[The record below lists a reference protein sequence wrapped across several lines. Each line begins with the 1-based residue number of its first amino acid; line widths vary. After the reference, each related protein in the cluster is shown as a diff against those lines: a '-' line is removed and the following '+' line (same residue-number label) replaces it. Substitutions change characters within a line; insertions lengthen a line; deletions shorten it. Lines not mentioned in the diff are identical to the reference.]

1 MNWPRKRGDALFDP
15 SDLESYGVWSL
26 DERLE
31 PTHPVLDDT
40 ASILDRTD
48 YLSFVDNSESE
59 TNHGSYLTDTTPPLD
74 GPIEDG
80 EPMTGI
86 ERQLAPNIIPDI
98 SGPEPVRDENLR
110 IEDSPICAGSP
121 ATPDDCPM
129 PDAASPLPEEMVP
142 SVVYPQPE
150 RDVVHSGDRWSFSA
164 LFMLNDAQFDQ
175 EKPMIMKISFPDR
188 ATSPPLEITA
198 HPFTEQSQQGQN
210 NQSVL
215 RLGIMPKTRRTWGDK
230 ISDWAKKNLDND
242 DQNDFESQMDKLLRL
257 VVNQQKGED
266 PLLSTLLE
274 MKFWVREQ
282 EKPTGMTDEAVRLR
296 AKQREFEVTT
306 QELLK
311 KTTVVYVESFHK
323 YDKLTKPVLDGLNN
337 TELITTFENAWRKLQ
352 EFHEKILA
360 VGQVVLDDNFF
371 IEHVVKKE
379 LEYLK
384 KSRTLQR

>member
-1 MNWPRKRGDALFDP
+1 VVKFQKHPRDQEGTEDHLGNMNWPRKRGDALFDP

-150 RDVVHSGDRWSFSA
+150 RDVVHSGGLSA
-164 LFMLNDAQFDQ
+164 HLAR
-175 EKPMIMKISFPDR
+175 I
-188 ATSPPLEITA
+188 
-198 HPFTEQSQQGQN
+198 
-210 NQSVL
+210 
-215 RLGIMPKTRRTWGDK
+215 GICR
-230 ISDWAKKNLDND
+230 
-242 DQNDFESQMDKLLRL
+242 
-257 VVNQQKGED
+257 
-266 PLLSTLLE
+266 
-274 MKFWVREQ
+274 
-282 EKPTGMTDEAVRLR
+282 
-296 AKQREFEVTT
+296 
-306 QELLK
+306 
-311 KTTVVYVESFHK
+311 
-323 YDKLTKPVLDGLNN
+323 
-337 TELITTFENAWRKLQ
+337 TELI
-352 EFHEKILA
+352 ILHS
-360 VGQVVLDDNFF
+360 FP
-371 IEHVVKKE
+371 
-379 LEYLK
+379 
-384 KSRTLQR
+384 SRSKAN